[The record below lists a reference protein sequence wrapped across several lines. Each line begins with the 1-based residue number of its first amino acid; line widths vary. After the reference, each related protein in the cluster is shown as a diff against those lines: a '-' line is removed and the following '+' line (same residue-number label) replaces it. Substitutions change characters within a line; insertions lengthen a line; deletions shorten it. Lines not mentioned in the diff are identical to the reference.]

1 MAPRSLFFPSL
12 LLTALLSAFDAV
24 AGPECPGGSDCTP
37 QLNEKVKPYSRPP
50 QSPEAQAARRLSQS
64 IDEARSLFDRRDPVG
79 AGRILDEVMRDPGF
93 EALPAKDRRL
103 AWAVL
108 ARIDMS
114 EQRYDRA
121 VERLTRANAA
131 DDTDPDIWYWLAM
144 VEDARGRPDAAA
156 RAFTELAER
165 WPELLTNLEPR
176 EVYRLQSRLGEGS
189 QAKVD
194 FLQTLFDAK
203 WDDPTGDAS
212 ALWHLLALMRLE
224 RGEAE
229 AARTAMRRIVH
240 PDLIASMRSD
250 RRFDAVVDRDAW
262 AFNVERAAV
271 RAVEAMRGKTEAR
284 PDDLDAKVQLTYAL
298 LDVGDHEGLIRL
310 VDGVLASD
318 DGSGRGAAG
327 GQAERNPGQHAWLL
341 NNRAVALYR
350 LGRTQ
355 EALADMERARRL
367 SIGNGPNVSQT
378 LNLGE
383 FHCTL
388 GRAAETKRMA
398 DAVEGGQVSDYGR
411 MFQARLRL
419 CAAWLSQDARGIKR
433 AFAEIR
439 KGRAHSEEIHLDALV
454 MLGRLDEAAQALIAL
469 LDAPRERADIL
480 QALQRYRDVPPTPT
494 LVRLH
499 AQREALLSR
508 DDVKAAIER
517 VGRRER
523 YEVYSGAG
531 FD

>member
-1 MAPRSLFFPSL
+1 MAPRTLFVLPL
-12 LLTALLSAFDAV
+12 LLCASAALAESQ
-24 AGPECPGGSDCTP
+24 CPDGNCTP
-37 QLNEKVKPYSRPP
+37 QFNEKVKPYSRPP
-50 QSPEAQAARRLSQS
+50 QSSAAQAARRLSESIGQAQS
-64 IDEARSLFDRRDPVG
+64 LHDRHDQAG
-79 AGRILDEVMRDPGF
+79 AGRILDGVMRDPGF

-108 ARIDMS
+108 ARIDMAA
-114 EQRYDRA
+114 QRYDRA
-121 VERLTRANAA
+121 VERLQRANAA
-131 DDTDPDIWYWLAM
+131 DDGDPDVWYWLAM
-144 VEDARGRPDAAA
+144 AEDARGRPEAAA

-165 WPELLTNLEPR
+165 WPELLANIEPR
-176 EVYRLQSRLGEGS
+176 EVYRLQSRLAEGS

-194 FLQTLFDAK
+194 FIQTLFDAK

-212 ALWHLLALMRLE
+212 ALWHLLALLRLE
-224 RGEAE
+224 RGEPE

-240 PDLIASMRSD
+240 PDLVASMRGD

-271 RAVEAMRGKTEAR
+271 RAVEAMRAKTEAR
-284 PDDLDAKVQLTYAL
+284 PDDLDAKVQLSYAL
-298 LDVGDHEGLIRL
+298 LDAGDHEGLMRL
-310 VDGVLASD
+310 VDAVLAS
-318 DGSGRGAAG
+318 SAAPGREAAG
-327 GQAERNPGQHAWLL
+327 GNAGRIPAQHAWLL
-341 NNRAVALYR
+341 NNRAVASYR

-355 EALADMERARRL
+355 EAIADMERARRL
-367 SIGNGPNVSQT
+367 PTGGGPNVSQT

-388 GRAAETKRMA
+388 GRAAEAKRMA
-398 DAVEGGQVSDYGR
+398 DAVDGGQVSDYGR

-419 CAAWLSQDARGIKR
+419 CAAWLSQDAEGMKR
-433 AFAEIR
+433 AFATIR
-439 KGRAHSEEIHLDALV
+439 KARAHGEEIHLDALV
-454 MLGRLDEAAQALIAL
+454 MMGRLDEAAQALIAL

-480 QALQRYRDVPPTPT
+480 QTLQRYRLVAPTPT
-494 LVRLH
+494 LVRLR
-499 AQREALLSR
+499 AQREALLAR
-508 DDVKAAIER
+508 DDVAAAIER

>member
-1 MAPRSLFFPSL
+1 MAPRSLFFPSAILPVL
-12 LLTALLSAFDAV
+12 LFAFEALAE
-24 AGPECPGGSDCTP
+24 PTCPDGSGCAP
-37 QLNEKVKPYSRPP
+37 QFNEKIKPYSRPP
-50 QSPEAQAARRLSQS
+50 QSPAAQAARRLSTS
-64 IDEARSLFDRRDPVG
+64 IEEAQALYDRRDRDG
-79 AGRILDEVMRDPGF
+79 AGRILDGVMRDPGF
-93 EALPAKDRRL
+93 ETLPAKDRRL

-114 EQRYDRA
+114 AQRYDRA
-121 VERLTRANAA
+121 VERLARANAA
-131 DDTDPDIWYWLAM
+131 DDSDPDIWYWLAM
-144 VEDARGRPDAAA
+144 VEDARGKPEAAA

-165 WPELLTNLEPR
+165 WPELLANIEPR

-203 WDDPTGDAS
+203 WDDSTGDAS
-212 ALWHLLALMRLE
+212 ALWHLLALLRLE
-224 RGEAE
+224 RGEPQ

-240 PDLIASMRSD
+240 PDLVASMRSD

-262 AFNVERAAV
+262 AFNVEHAAT
-271 RAVEAMRGKTEAR
+271 RAVEAMREKTEAR
-284 PDDLDAKVQLTYAL
+284 PNDLDVKVQLSYAL
-298 LDVGDHEGLIRL
+298 LDAGDHEGLMRL
-310 VDGVLASD
+310 VDAVLASSAD
-318 DGSGRGAAG
+318 PGREAAG
-327 GQAERNPGQHAWLL
+327 GQAERTPAQHAWLL

-355 EALADMERARRL
+355 EAIADMERARRL
-367 SIGNGPNVSQT
+367 PTGGGPNVSQT

-388 GRAAETKRMA
+388 GRAADTKRMA
-398 DAVEGGQVSDYGR
+398 DAVDGGQVSDYGR

-419 CAAWLSQDARGIKR
+419 CAAWLSQDARGMKR
-433 AFAEIR
+433 AFAAIR
-439 KGRAHSEEIHLDALV
+439 KGRARSEEIHLDALV

-480 QALQRYRDVPPTPT
+480 QTLQRYREVAPSPT
-494 LVRLH
+494 LARLR
-499 AQREALLSR
+499 AQRDALLAR
-508 DDVKAAIER
+508 DDVKAAIDR

-523 YEVYSGAG
+523 YDLYFGAG

>member
-1 MAPRSLFFPSL
+1 MAPRSLFVLPL
-12 LLTALLSAFDAV
+12 LFCAAAALAE
-24 AGPECPGGSDCTP
+24 PQCPGGGCAP
-37 QLNEKVKPYSRPP
+37 QLNEKTKPYSRPP
-50 QSPEAQAARRLSQS
+50 QSPAAQAARRLSRS
-64 IDEARSLFDRRDPVG
+64 IEEAQSLFDRHDQAG
-79 AGRILDEVMRDPGF
+79 AVRILDTAMRDPGF

-114 EQRYDRA
+114 AQRHDRA
-121 VERLTRANAA
+121 VERLQRANAA

-144 VEDARGRPDAAA
+144 VEDARGRPESAAQ
-156 RAFTELAER
+156 AFTELAER
-165 WPELLTNLEPR
+165 WPELLANIDAS
-176 EVYRLQSRLGEGS
+176 EVYRLQSRLAEGS

-203 WDDPTGDAS
+203 WDSPTGDAS
-212 ALWHLLALMRLE
+212 ALWHLLALLRLE
-224 RGEAE
+224 RGEPE

-240 PDLIASMRSD
+240 PGLVVSMRSD
-250 RRFDAVVDRDAW
+250 RRFDAVVERDGW

-271 RAVEAMRGKTEAR
+271 RAVEAMRVKTEAR

-298 LDVGDHEGLIRL
+298 LDAGDHEGLIRL
-310 VDGVLASD
+310 VDAVQASD
-318 DGSGRGAAG
+318 KGPGREAAG
-327 GQAERNPGQHAWLL
+327 GKAERTPGQHAWLL

-350 LGRTQ
+350 LGRTE

-367 SIGNGPNVSQT
+367 PTGNGPNVSQT

-388 GRAAETKRMA
+388 GRAADAKRMA
-398 DAVEGGQVSDYGR
+398 DAVDGGPVSDYGR
-411 MFQARLRL
+411 MFQARVRL
-419 CAAWLSQDARGIKR
+419 CAAWLSRDARGMTR
-433 AFAEIR
+433 AFAAIR
-439 KGRAHSEEIHLDALV
+439 KGRTHSEEIHLDALV
-454 MLGRLDEAAQALIAL
+454 MLERFDEAAQALIAL

-480 QALQRYRDVPPTPT
+480 PALQRYRDVAPTPT
-494 LVRLH
+494 LQRLR

-508 DDVKAAIER
+508 DDVKAAIDR
-517 VGRRER
+517 VGRRDR
-523 YEVYSGAG
+523 YDVYFGAG

>member
-1 MAPRSLFFPSL
+1 MAPRSLFVLPL
-12 LLTALLSAFDAV
+12 LLCASAALAE
-24 AGPECPGGSDCTP
+24 PQCPDGNCTP
-37 QLNEKVKPYSRPP
+37 QLNEKIKPYSRPP
-50 QSPEAQAARRLSQS
+50 QSPAAQAARRLSTS
-64 IDEARSLFDRRDPVG
+64 IEEAQALYDRRDRDG
-79 AGRILDEVMRDPGF
+79 AGRILDGVMRDPGF
-93 EALPAKDRRL
+93 ETLPAKDRRL

-114 EQRYDRA
+114 AQRYDRA
-121 VERLTRANAA
+121 VERLARANAA
-131 DDTDPDIWYWLAM
+131 DDSDPDIWYWLAM
-144 VEDARGRPDAAA
+144 VEDARGKPEAAA

-165 WPELLTNLEPR
+165 WPELLANLEPR

-212 ALWHLLALMRLE
+212 ALWHLLALLRLE
-224 RGEAE
+224 RGEPQ

-240 PDLIASMRSD
+240 PDLVASMRSD

-262 AFNVERAAV
+262 AFNVERAAT
-271 RAVEAMRGKTEAR
+271 RAVEAMREKTEAR
-284 PDDLDAKVQLTYAL
+284 PNDLDVKVQLSYAL
-298 LDVGDHEGLIRL
+298 LDAGDHEGLMRL
-310 VDGVLASD
+310 VDAVLASSAD
-318 DGSGRGAAG
+318 PGREAAG
-327 GQAERNPGQHAWLL
+327 GQAERTPAQHAWLL

-355 EALADMERARRL
+355 EAIADMERARRL
-367 SIGNGPNVSQT
+367 PTGGGPNVSQT

-388 GRAAETKRMA
+388 GRAADTKRMA
-398 DAVEGGQVSDYGR
+398 DAVDGGQVSDYGR

-419 CAAWLSQDARGIKR
+419 CAAWLSQDARGMKR
-433 AFAEIR
+433 AFAAIR
-439 KGRAHSEEIHLDALV
+439 KGRARSEEIHLDALV

-480 QALQRYRDVPPTPT
+480 QTLQRYREVAPSPT
-494 LVRLH
+494 LARLR
-499 AQREALLSR
+499 AQRDALLAR
-508 DDVKAAIER
+508 DDVKAAIDR

-523 YEVYSGAG
+523 YDLYFGAG

>member
-1 MAPRSLFFPSL
+1 MAPRSLFVLPL
-12 LLTALLSAFDAV
+12 LLCASAVLAE
-24 AGPECPGGSDCTP
+24 PQCPGGNCTP
-37 QLNEKVKPYSRPP
+37 QFNEKVKPYSRPP
-50 QSPEAQAARRLSQS
+50 QSPAAQAARRLSQS
-64 IDEARSLFDRRDPVG
+64 IEEAQTLYDRSDRDD
-79 AGRILDEVMRDPGF
+79 AGRILDAAMRDPGF
-93 EALPAKDRRL
+93 GALPAKDRRL

-114 EQRYDRA
+114 AQRYDRA
-121 VERLTRANAA
+121 AERLARANAA
-131 DDTDPDIWYWLAM
+131 DDSDPDIWYWLAM
-144 VEDARGRPDAAA
+144 VEDARGKPDAAA

-165 WPELLTNLEPR
+165 WPELLANVEPR
-176 EVYRLQSRLGEGS
+176 EIYRLQSRLGEGS
-189 QAKVD
+189 QARVD

-224 RGEAE
+224 RGEPE
-229 AARTAMRRIVH
+229 AARAAMRRIVH
-240 PDLIASMRSD
+240 PDLVVSMRSD

-262 AFNVERAAV
+262 AFNAERAAT
-271 RAVEAMRGKTEAR
+271 RAVEAMREKTEAR
-284 PDDLDAKVQLTYAL
+284 PNDLDAKVQLSYAL
-298 LDVGDHEGLIRL
+298 LDAGDHEGVMRL
-310 VDGVLASD
+310 VDAVLASNAD
-318 DGSGRGAAG
+318 AGRETTG
-327 GQAERNPGQHAWLL
+327 GHAERTPAQHAWLL

-355 EALADMERARRL
+355 EAIADMERARRL
-367 SIGNGPNVSQT
+367 PTGDGPNVSQT

-383 FHCTL
+383 FHCAL
-388 GRAAETKRMA
+388 GRAADAKRMA
-398 DAVEGGQVSDYGR
+398 DAVEGGHVSAYGR

-419 CAAWLSQDARGIKR
+419 CAAWLSQDANGMKR
-433 AFAEIR
+433 AFAAIR
-439 KGRAHSEEIHLDALV
+439 KGRARSEEIHLDALV

-480 QALQRYRDVPPTPT
+480 PTLQRYRNVAPTPT
-494 LVRLH
+494 LARLR

>member
-1 MAPRSLFFPSL
+1 MAPRSLFFPGIL
-12 LLTALLSAFDAV
+12 LPALLFAFHAR
-24 AGPECPGGSDCTP
+24 AEPECPGGSGCAP
-37 QLNEKVKPYSRPP
+37 QFNEKSKPYSRPP
-50 QSPEAQAARRLSQS
+50 QSPAAQAARRLSTS
-64 IDEARSLFDRRDPVG
+64 IEQARSLFDRRDQAG
-79 AGRILDEVMRDPGF
+79 AGRILDDVMRDPGF
-93 EALPAKDRRL
+93 QALPAKDRRL
-103 AWAVL
+103 EWAVQ

-114 EQRYDRA
+114 AQRYDRA
-121 VERLTRANAA
+121 VEGLTRANAA
-131 DDTDPDIWYWLAM
+131 DDSDPDIWYWLAM
-144 VEDARGRPDAAA
+144 VEDARGKPEAAA

-165 WPELLTNLEPR
+165 WPELLANIEPR
-176 EVYRLQSRLGEGS
+176 EVYRLQSRLAEGS

-194 FLQTLFDAK
+194 FLQTLLDAK

-212 ALWHLLALMRLE
+212 ALWHLLALLRLE
-224 RGEAE
+224 RGEPV
-229 AARTAMRRIVH
+229 AARAAMRRIVH
-240 PDLIASMRSD
+240 PDLIVSMRSD
-250 RRFDAVVDRDAW
+250 RRFDAVVERNGW

-271 RAVEAMRGKTEAR
+271 RAVEAMQEKTEAR

-298 LDVGDHEGLIRL
+298 LDAGDHEGLIRL

-318 DGSGRGAAG
+318 DGSGREAADG
-327 GQAERNPGQHAWLL
+327 NAERTPSQHAWLL

-367 SIGNGPNVSQT
+367 PTRSGPNVSQT

-383 FHCTL
+383 FHCIL
-388 GRAAETKRMA
+388 GRADDAKRMA
-398 DAVEGGQVSDYGR
+398 DAVDAAPVSDYGR
-411 MFQARLRL
+411 MFQARVRL
-419 CAAWLSQDARGIKR
+419 CAAWLSRDARGMRR
-433 AFAEIR
+433 AFATIR

-454 MLGRLDEAAQALIAL
+454 MLERLDEAAQALIAL

-480 QALQRYRDVPPTPT
+480 QALQSYREVAPTPT
-494 LVRLH
+494 LQRLRS
-499 AQREALLSR
+499 QREALLAR

-523 YEVYSGAG
+523 YGVYFGAG